1 MLAPPKTVVN
11 NNYHFQQEDI
21 IQDRFVVH
29 ADQYRAIREGLAK
42 TVISGNIQDIG
53 NAITVSEFL

>member
-1 MLAPPKTVVN
+1 MVN
-11 NNYHFQQEDI
+11 NNYHFQQEDV